1 MSSGSSSSRTGVRPQ
16 SLSAVPAS
24 VFQELRVIKT
34 ASGNHSPRS
43 GTSTPVPQLL
53 SGTSHRLSPDD
64 SMPLPDHSKV
74 QHFIGGNSLDV
85 APSSAVAD
93 YVRSHGGHSVI
104 TKVLI
109 CNNGIAAVKEI
120 RSIRKWAYETFGHE
134 RAIEFTVMATPEDLK
149 VNADYIRMADQYV
162 EVPGGSNNNNYANV
176 DLIVDVAERAGV
188 HAVWAG
194 WGHASENPRLPESLT
209 ASKQKIIFIGPPG
222 SAMRSLGDKISSTI
236 VAQHAAVPCMPWSGT
251 GIQETCMSEQGFLTV
266 SDEVYQRAC
275 IHSAEEGLEKTQVIG
290 FPVMIKASEGG
301 GGKGIR
307 KCEKAEDFKTLYNAV
322 LGEVPGSPV
331 FVMKLAGKAR
341 HLEVQLLADQY
352 GNAISIFG
360 RDCSVQRR
368 HQKIIEEAPVT
379 IADDQAREA
388 MEKAAVRLAKLVGY
402 VSAGTVEWL
411 YSPDSKDFAFL
422 ELNPRLQVEHPT
434 TEMVSGVN
442 IPAAQLQVAMGI
454 PLYRIR
460 DIRTLYGMDPRGTE
474 LIDFD
479 FEDPASHA
487 KQRKPQPKGHVVAC
501 RITAENPDTGFKPGM
516 GALTELNFRSS
527 TSTWGYFS
535 VGTSGGLHE
544 YADSQFGHI
553 FAYGSDRS
561 EARKQM
567 VISLKELSIRG
578 DFRTTVEYLIK
589 LLETEAFENNN
600 ITTGWLDGLI
610 QERLTAE
617 RPPTHLAVICG
628 AAVKA
633 YALSQECEDEY
644 KAILNKG
651 QVPPRHTLKT
661 VFSIDFIYEGVK
673 YNFTATR
680 SSVQGWT
687 LYLNGARTLVS
698 IRPLSDGGLLIALAG
713 KSYPTYWRE
722 EVGMTRLMID
732 SKTCLI
738 EQENDPT
745 QIRSPSPGKL
755 VRFLVESGDHV
766 KAGQSIAE
774 IEVMKMY
781 LPLVASEDGEVSFV
795 KSPGVSL
802 NPGDIIGILSLDDPS
817 RVQHAK
823 PYQGQLQDFGLPS
836 IVGSKPHQRFAYVAS
851 VLNDILDGYDQSYQL
866 QPALKEFIDILRTP
880 ELPYGEAQQV
890 LSTLS
895 GRIPGKLE
903 DVVRSTMESA
913 LNKNL
918 EFPAARLRKLTDNF
932 LRDSVDDAIRAQVQA
947 TLVPLTTI
955 FEAYAYG
962 LRVHEANEIAKLLRR
977 YREVELLFT
986 GEADVV
992 LELRQTTANDL
1003 GKIVQLQTSH
1013 NATNRK
1019 NKLLTVLLEKYVKN
1033 TPIVAKAA
1041 GNTLPETLNLIA
1053 ALPGKLTAPLAL
1065 KAREVAISADLPSL
1079 KDRQAQME
1087 AILKSA
1093 VSSSTYGSEN
1103 EYHAPKLDVLRELSD
1118 SQYMVY
1124 DVLHSFFGHA
1134 QENIAYAAL
1143 LVYVMRAYRAY
1154 DMVGHQFAVEDFD
1167 VDERAVL
1174 SWDFRLAKPQSAVA
1188 LREVVRHASVSDIKT
1203 LRDEDEIA
1211 LRAEPR
1217 TGVMTSCATVS
1228 DIPDVIPKVLKYFK
1242 KAVTPAEPVH
1252 VLNIAVTDETEVGE
1266 GGARERFLVYAN
1278 QHAKQFEQAHVRR
1291 VTLMLCQQGL
1301 YPWFSTYC
1309 LSDDGVSWVEE
1320 TAIRNVEPALAYQL
1334 ELHRLTENFEI
1345 TPVNVASSTI
1355 HLYFARGH
1363 SNSADTRFFVRSL
1376 VRPGKIQGSQAAY
1389 LLSESERI
1397 VNDILNTIEVAQGQ
1411 PEYRT
1416 ADASNIFMSFIYS
1429 LDVKLED
1436 VQRALAGFID
1446 RHGARLFRLRITEA
1460 EVRVMLQTPQGVVP
1474 LRAFI
1479 FNETGLVVRY
1489 EIYEEVTTDDG
1500 TVLLKSLN
1508 PAGQPSSRHMTS
1520 AHAAYTTKVALQSR
1534 RSRAH
1539 ALQTTFAYDFLD
1551 VLRQAIR
1558 AAWKK
1563 VDIKAPAEPISNV
1576 SELIFDENERL
1587 VEVKRAP
1594 GQNRIGMVAW
1604 VLDII
1609 TPECPNGRQIVMI
1622 ANDVTIQA
1630 GSFGPLEDRF
1640 FAAAST
1646 LARQRRIPRLY
1657 ISANSGARIGLATE
1671 PIDLFKVKFVGD
1683 DATKGF
1689 EYLYLDDAALN
1700 QLNEK
1705 AAGSVLTKTI
1715 TAEDGSAHH
1724 VITDIIGLSQN
1735 GLGVEC
1741 LSGSGLIA
1749 GETSRA
1755 RDEIFTATIV
1765 TGRSVGIGAY
1775 LARLGDRVIQVEGSP
1790 LILTGYQALNK
1801 LLGREVYTS
1810 NLQLGG
1816 PQIMYR
1822 NGVSHLVAADDLAA
1836 VREFVQWIS
1845 YVPAVAKSPLP
1856 RLLTSDTWDR
1866 AVGYVPPKGPY
1877 DPRWLLEGKT
1887 EEDGTYL
1894 PGLFDQGSWQ
1904 ETLGGWATSV
1914 VVGRAR
1920 LGGIPIGV
1928 IAVETRTIERVV
1940 PADPANPNSQEQ
1952 RIMEAGQVWYPNSS
1966 YKTAQAI
1973 TDLNRE
1979 GLPLMI
1985 LANWRGFS
1993 GGQEDM
1999 FREILKYGSLIV
2011 DGLSAYQQPV
2021 FVYIPKHA
2029 ELRGGAWVVVDSTIN
2044 ANGNME
2050 MFADPDARGGVLEP
2064 EGIVAIKYR
2073 ADKQL
2078 QTMARLDP
2086 EYSGLIRRVSESGP
2100 SGQEARAAAAERE
2113 KAVGPIFASIANA
2126 YADLHDKSGRM
2137 EAVGVIAATI
2147 EWTNARRFFYHRLSL
2162 RLALHGAYDEIRAAR
2177 PTLTLPEA
2185 KALLPQLLGVP
2196 ALPTEDLEAL
2206 SVLQA
2211 GREQFVVGL
2220 AGLRKEHALQEFG
2233 RLTAG
2238 MDAASRKALL
2248 ALLA

>member
-1 MSSGSSSSRTGVRPQ
+1 MSVRNTRPQ
-16 SLSAVPAS
+16 SLSAVPNS
-24 VFQELRVIKT
+24 VLQELRVIKGPGSNT
-34 ASGNHSPRS
+34 PRS
-43 GTSTPVPQLL
+43 GSSTPVPQLL
-53 SGTSHRLSPDD
+53 AGTSQRLAADD
-64 SMPLPDHSKV
+64 TMPLPDHSKV
-74 QHFIGGNSLDV
+74 QQFIGGNSLDV

-93 YVRSHGGHSVI
+93 FVRSHGGHSVI

-176 DLIVDVAERAGV
+176 DLIVDIAERAGV

-194 WGHASENPRLPESLT
+194 WGHASENPRLPESLA

-236 VAQHAAVPCMPWSGT
+236 VAQHADVPCMLWSGT
-251 GIQETCMSEQGFLTV
+251 GISETCMSKEGFLTV
-266 SDEVYQRAC
+266 SDDVYQRAC
-275 IHSAEEGLEKTQVIG
+275 IHSAEEGLDRAQVIG

-307 KCEKAEDFKTLYNAV
+307 KCDKAEDFKTLYNAV

-411 YSPDSKDFAFL
+411 YSPDSKDYAFL

-460 DIRTLYGMDPRGTE
+460 DIRTLYGMDPRGGE

-535 VGTSGGLHE
+535 VGTSGALHE

-553 FAYGSDRS
+553 FAYGADRS

-589 LLETEAFENNN
+589 LLESEAFENNN

-617 RPPTHLAVICG
+617 RPPTHLAVVCG

-633 YALSQECEDEY
+633 YALSQESEDEY

-651 QVPPRHTLKT
+651 QVPSRHTLKT
-661 VFSIDFIYEGVK
+661 VFSIDFIYEGIK

-698 IRPLSDGGLLIALAG
+698 IRPLSDGGLLIALSG
-713 KSYPTYWRE
+713 KSYPVYWRE

-755 VRFLVESGDHV
+755 VRFLVESGDQV

-781 LPLVASEDGEVSFV
+781 LPLVASEDGVVSFV
-795 KSPGVSL
+795 KSAGVSL
-802 NPGDIIGILSLDDPS
+802 TPGDIIGILNLDDPS

-823 PYQGQLQDFGLPS
+823 PYQDQLPDFGLPV
-836 IVGSKPHQRFAYVAS
+836 IVGNKPHQRFAYVES
-851 VLNDILDGYDQSYQL
+851 VLNDILDGYDQSYLMQA
-866 QPALKEFIDILRTP
+866 ALKEYIDILRNP
-880 ELPYGEAQQV
+880 ELPFGEAQQV

-903 DVVRSTMESA
+903 DLIRSSIEGA
-913 LNKNL
+913 LSKGL
-918 EFPAARLRKLTDNF
+918 EFPAARLRKLTENF
-932 LRDSVDDAIRAQVQA
+932 LRDGVDPAIRLQMQI
-947 TLVPLTTI
+947 TLTPLTVI
-955 FEAYAYG
+955 FDAYVYG
-962 LRVHEANEIAKLLRR
+962 LRVHEANAIAALLRR
-977 YREVELLFT
+977 YRDVEVLFT

-992 LELRQTTANDL
+992 LELRQTAGNDL
-1003 GKIVQLQTSH
+1003 GKVVALQTAH

-1019 NKLLTVLLEKYVKN
+1019 NKLLMTLLEKYAKN
-1033 TPIVAKAA
+1033 TMIVAKST
-1041 GNTLPETLNLIA
+1041 GNTLPELLNLIA
-1053 ALPGKLTAPLAL
+1053 ALPGKATAPLAL

-1079 KDRQAQME
+1079 KDRQSQME
-1087 AILKSA
+1087 AILKAA
-1093 VSSSTYGSEN
+1093 VSSSTYGSDQA
-1103 EYHAPKLDVLRELSD
+1103 YHAPKLDVLRELSD

-1124 DVLHSFFGHA
+1124 DVLHSFFGHP
-1134 QENIAYAAL
+1134 QEYIAYAAL

-1154 DMVGHQFAVEDFD
+1154 EMIGKDFAVEDFD
-1167 VDERAVL
+1167 IEERAVL
-1174 SWDFRLAKPQSAVA
+1174 TWNFQLTKPQTPVN
-1188 LREVVRHASVSDIKT
+1188 LREIVRQASVSDIKT
-1203 LRDEDEIA
+1203 LRDEDEIG

-1217 TGVMTSCATVS
+1217 TGVMTSCATVA
-1228 DIPDVIPKVLKYFK
+1228 DIVDVIPKVLKYFK
-1242 KAVTPAEPVH
+1242 KGSNPAEPVH
-1252 VLNIAVTDETEVGE
+1252 VLNIAVTDEPEVGE
-1266 GGARERFLVYAN
+1266 SAARELFLQFANRFATEF
-1278 QHAKQFEQAHVRR
+1278 QDASIRR
-1291 VTLMLCQQGL
+1291 ATFMLCQQGL
-1301 YPWFSTYC
+1301 YPWFSTFC

-1320 TAIRNVEPALAYQL
+1320 KAIRNVEPALAYQL

-1345 TPVNVASSTI
+1345 TPVHVASSTI
-1355 HLYFARGH
+1355 HLYFARGI

-1376 VRPGKIQGSQAAY
+1376 VRPGKIHGSQAAY
-1389 LLSESERI
+1389 LLSESDRI

-1411 PEYRT
+1411 PEHRT

-1436 VQRALAGFID
+1436 VQSALAGFIE
-1446 RHGARLFRLRITEA
+1446 RHSTRLFRLRITEA
-1460 EVRVMLQTPQGVVP
+1460 EVRVMLQTPTGVLP
-1474 LRAFI
+1474 IRAFVM
-1479 FNETGLVVRY
+1479 NETGLVAHY
-1489 EIYEEVTTDDG
+1489 EVYEEVTMDDG
-1500 TVLLKSLN
+1500 SVMLKSLN
-1508 PAGQPSSRHMTS
+1508 PVGQPASRHMVS
-1520 AHAAYTTKVALQSR
+1520 AHAPYATKVALQSR

-1539 ALQTTFAYDFLD
+1539 ALQTTFAYDFID

-1563 VDIKAPAEPISNV
+1563 VNIKAPAEPISNV

-1594 GQNRIGMVAW
+1594 GMNRIAMVAW

-1609 TPECPNGRQIVMI
+1609 TPECPNGRQIIMI

-1640 FAAAST
+1640 FAGASA
-1646 LARQRRIPRLY
+1646 LARQRRVPRLY

-1671 PIDLFKVKFVGD
+1671 PLDIFKVKFIGD
-1683 DATKGF
+1683 DPTKGH

-1700 QLNEK
+1700 HLNEK
-1705 AAGSVLTKTI
+1705 AAGSVITKPVN
-1715 TAEDGSAHH
+1715 AEDGTTHH

-1822 NGVSHLVAADDLAA
+1822 NGVSHLMASDDLAA
-1836 VREFVQWIS
+1836 VRQFVQWIS
-1845 YVPAVAKSPLP
+1845 YVPEVANASPP
-1856 RLLTSDTWDR
+1856 RLLTSDPWDR
-1866 AVGYVPPKGPY
+1866 EIGYVPPKGPY
-1877 DPRWLLEGKT
+1877 DPRWLLEGKI
-1887 EEDGTYL
+1887 EEDGSYL
-1894 PGLFDQGSWQ
+1894 SGMFDKGSWQ

-1928 IAVETRTIERVV
+1928 IAVETRTIERVL

-1973 TDLNRE
+1973 FDLNRE

-1999 FREILKYGSLIV
+1999 FREILKYGSMIV
-2011 DGLSAYQQPV
+2011 DGLSAYRQPV

-2050 MFADPDARGGVLEP
+2050 MFADPESRGGVLEP

-2086 EYSGLIRRVSESGP
+2086 EYSALIRRASESG
-2100 SGQEARAAAAERE
+2100 STGQEARVAAAERE
-2113 KAVGPIFASIANA
+2113 KAVGPIFASIANS

-2137 EAVGVIAATI
+2137 KAVGVISAEV
-2147 EWTNARRFFYHRLSL
+2147 EWTNARRYFYNRLSL
-2162 RLALHGAYDEIRAAR
+2162 RLALHAAYAEIRAAR
-2177 PTLTLPEA
+2177 PTLSLLEAQAILPEMIGGR
-2185 KALLPQLLGVP
+2185 LPADDQ
-2196 ALPTEDLEAL
+2196 EAYGF
-2206 SVLQA
+2206 LQA
-2211 GREQFVVGL
+2211 RRESFLVGIVAL
-2220 AGLRKEHALQEFG
+2220 RKAHALEEFARLAAGL
-2233 RLTAG
+2233 
-2238 MDAASRKALL
+2238 DAASRKSLLELL
-2248 ALLA
+2248 A